1 MSYEW
6 FDDISKLSYTKI
18 LFEQKIILR
27 RTSMYD
33 FSEFRRRQFSL
44 RRVSQPWKE
53 EDFVNVNMKV
63 FLIRSLFSE
72 FCSN

>member
-1 MSYEW
+1 
-6 FDDISKLSYTKI
+6 
-18 LFEQKIILR
+18 
-27 RTSMYD
+27 MYD

>member
-6 FDDISKLSYTKI
+6 LDDISKLIYTKI